1 MGTQTLEHTL
11 SFHQVKDVRDPG
23 RLGVVL
29 QFVQLLGA
37 GGGAG
42 GGDLAG
48 INQFVSFLSDKAGAG
63 PGAGP
68 GARRLSN
75 GVGRGVERSNSVRSR
90 SGSVR
95 FYNL

>member
-37 GGGAG
+37 GGGAA

-63 PGAGP
+63 Q
-68 GARRLSN
+68 GARRPSS

-90 SGSVR
+90 SGSVP
-95 FYNL
+95 FYSL